1 MTLSI
6 YTEKIKG
13 VIDLLFFL
21 QYKVDSTTVM
31 DIKDK
36 VRMRYVENMFQNT
49 RIREIK
55 IQHGH

>member
-49 RIREIK
+49 RN
-55 IQHGH
+55 